1 MKYFEIESGIVV
13 NAIVAS
19 AEFINTL
26 EGTYVE
32 SQREFGIGDTYDGT
46 SFSKAPVEPIDI
58 ALVEKTERKWR
69 NDLVEKTQRKWRNNE
84 LSKTDSRSIVLDDP
98 QHDAIIAYRVAL
110 RDWPST
116 SDFPDTKPTL

>member
-1 MKYFEIESGIVV
+1 MKYFEIENGIVV

-32 SQREFGIGDTYDGT
+32 SQKGFGIGDTYNGT
-46 SFSKAPVEPIDI
+46 SFSKAPVEPIDND
-58 ALVEKTERKWR
+58 LVEKTERKWR
-69 NDLVEKTQRKWRNNE
+69 NKE
-84 LSKTDSRSIVLDDP
+84 LSKTDSRSVALDDP

>member
-1 MKYFEIESGIVV
+1 MKYFEIENGIVV

-32 SQREFGIGDTYDGT
+32 SQKGFGIGDTYNGT
-46 SFSKAPVEPIDI
+46 SFSKAPVEPIDND
-58 ALVEKTERKWR
+58 LVEKTERKWR
-69 NDLVEKTQRKWRNNE
+69 NKE
-84 LSKTDSRSIVLDDP
+84 LSNTDSRSIVLDDP
-98 QHDAIIAYRVAL
+98 QHDAIIAYRVSL
-110 RDWPST
+110 RDWPTT

>member
-46 SFSKAPVEPIDI
+46 SFSKAPVEPID
-58 ALVEKTERKWR
+58 
-69 NDLVEKTQRKWRNNE
+69 NDLVEKTKRKWRNNE

-110 RDWPST
+110 RNWPST
-116 SDFPDTKPTL
+116 SDFPNTKPTL

>member
-1 MKYFEIESGIVV
+1 MKYFEIENGIVV
-13 NAIVAS
+13 NSIVAS

-32 SQREFGIGDTYDGT
+32 SQKEFGIGDTYDGT
-46 SFSKAPVEPIDI
+46 SFSKAPVEPIDVEPIDI

-69 NDLVEKTQRKWRNNE
+69 NDE

-98 QHDAIIAYRVAL
+98 EHDAIIAYRVAL
-110 RDWPST
+110 RDWPTT